1 MQTLNSQKTTSV
13 ISNRTEE
20 SQSTKTKSIISSSS
34 QSFQRSKSENTPLF
48 HDSNSGRLVKL
59 DNFSFDSAP
68 NHFHVQSEDII
79 KPDQQENKEINQELD
94 TSGNFNQGRLSN
106 SLYASKLSFSE

>member
-1 MQTLNSQKTTSV
+1 MD
-13 ISNRTEE
+13 
-20 SQSTKTKSIISSSS
+20 
-34 QSFQRSKSENTPLF
+34 PLF

-79 KPDQQENKEINQELD
+79 KPDQQENIEINQELA
-94 TSGNFNQGRLSN
+94 TSGDFIQGRFYN
-106 SLYASKLSFSE
+106 SLYTSTIMLNGKQFSKFNFLHIIFFRKIKRENIT